1 MSKLREFPTMP
12 RLEEYRKRFEECL
25 VLERRQGVLLARMHT
40 ENGPVQW
47 SPWMHR
53 QLIDAWATIGCDL
66 ENEVVIVTATGDF
79 WFAMHDRKA
88 FADWD
93 ENRDPDLRYDGL
105 RRPLKS
111 VENFMYGIDVP
122 TIGVINGPGPS
133 HMNFGFLCD
142 ITLCAPDVVIRDHH
156 FSGGMVPGD
165 SIGLILQALLGT
177 KRAAPLL
184 YSLTEMTAAQ
194 ALEYGLVNEILPREK
209 LIDRA
214 WAIGAEI
221 MRQPRSTRRLTSLLV
236 KRPMRRLMFEDYQQH
251 VATEMYG
258 YVLQDAGHEID
269 KLRSKFTEA
278 EKRMEREL
286 LEKQKR

>member
-1 MSKLREFPTMP
+1 MSKVREFPTM
-12 RLEEYRKRFEECL
+12 LKLDDYKKRFEECL
-25 VLERRQGVLLARMHT
+25 VLERRNGVLLARMHT

-53 QLIDAWATIGCDL
+53 QLIDAWATIGNDL

-111 VENFMYGIDVP
+111 VENFIYGIDVP

-133 HMNFGFLCD
+133 HMNFGLLCD
-142 ITLCAPDVVIRDHH
+142 ITLCAPDVVFRDHH
-156 FSGGMVPGD
+156 FNGGMVPGD
-165 SIGLILQALLGT
+165 SIGLLYQAMLGT

-184 YSLTEMTAAQ
+184 YSLNDLTAEQ
-194 ALEYGLVNEILPREK
+194 AREAGLVNEILPRDR
-209 LIDRA
+209 LVDRA
-214 WAIGAEI
+214 WAIGEEI
-221 MRQPRSTRRLTSLLV
+221 MRQPRATRRLTSLLV
-236 KRPMRRLMFEDYQQH
+236 KRPMRRLVFDDYQQH

-258 YVLQDAGHEID
+258 YVLQDKGHEID
-269 KLRSKFTEA
+269 KLRAKFTDA
-278 EKRMEREL
+278 EKRMEKEL
-286 LEKQKR
+286 LAKQKR